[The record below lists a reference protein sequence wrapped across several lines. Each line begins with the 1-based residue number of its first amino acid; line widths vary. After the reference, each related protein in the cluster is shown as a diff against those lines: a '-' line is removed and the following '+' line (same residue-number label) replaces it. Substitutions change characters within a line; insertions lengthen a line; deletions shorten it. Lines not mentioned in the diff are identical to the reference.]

1 MQRTYFDSIWFPIH
15 CLFLD
20 LKSNVLVM
28 KVVCSLSG
36 VYIYIYWNAFQSIYL
51 VMRCPCLSCF
61 DEHMTIFI
69 FLLMINCKHIK
80 ESIMKVSVAIVKLK
94 MLFKIFSFT

>member
-1 MQRTYFDSIWFPIH
+1 MQRIYFDSIGFPIH

-36 VYIYIYWNAFQSIYL
+36 VCLYIYL
-51 VMRCPCLSCF
+51 VMQCQCLSFF
-61 DEHMTIFI
+61 DEQVTVFI

-94 MLFKIFSFT
+94 MLFKKFSFT

>member
-1 MQRTYFDSIWFPIH
+1 
-15 CLFLD
+15 
-20 LKSNVLVM
+20 
-28 KVVCSLSG
+28 
-36 VYIYIYWNAFQSIYL
+36 
-51 VMRCPCLSCF
+51 MRCPCLSCF

-94 MLFKIFSFT
+94 MLFKIFSFTQIMNLKHENDFSCQSVMAVSQYVSYY

>member
-1 MQRTYFDSIWFPIH
+1 
-15 CLFLD
+15 
-20 LKSNVLVM
+20 M
-28 KVVCSLSG
+28 KVVCSLLG
-36 VYIYIYWNAFQSIYL
+36 VCVYIYIYILECFSKYILGNAVPVFIF
-51 VMRCPCLSCF
+51 F
-61 DEHMTIFI
+61 DEQMTLVI